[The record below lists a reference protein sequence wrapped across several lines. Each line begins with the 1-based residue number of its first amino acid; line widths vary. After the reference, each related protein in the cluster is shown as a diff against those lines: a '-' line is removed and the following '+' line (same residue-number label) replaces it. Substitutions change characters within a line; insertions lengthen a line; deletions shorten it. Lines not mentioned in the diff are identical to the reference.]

1 MALTDE
7 AIEKIKDM
15 IVSGELQPGERLP
28 KEPELAGRLGLSR
41 NSLREAVRALSLMRI
56 LDVRQG
62 DGTYVTSLEPSV
74 LLEAM
79 KFVLDFQRDQS
90 ILQLFEV
97 RRILEPAA
105 AALAAVRM
113 SDEEIDRLRCTVEE
127 AERGVSIE
135 QFVQAD
141 VEFHHQL
148 AVGSGN
154 TVLCSIIEGLVAPTT
169 RLRIWRGYSEENT
182 IEQTIK
188 EHRMIFGGIAAR
200 DPDRAKSWT
209 TVHISDVE
217 DWLRSTL

>member
-15 IVSGELQPGERLP
+15 IVSGELQPGDRLP
-28 KEPELAGRLGLSR
+28 KEPELAARLGLSR
-41 NSLREAVRALSLMRI
+41 NSLREAVRALALMRV

-62 DGTYVTSLEPSV
+62 DGTYVTSLEPAL

-79 KFVLDFQRDQS
+79 KFVLDFHRDQS

-105 AALAAVRM
+105 IALAATRM
-113 SDEEIDRLRCTVEE
+113 SEDAIDQVRRILEQ
-127 AERGVSIE
+127 AERGNSIE

-141 VEFHHQL
+141 VDFHRHL

-154 TVLCSIIEGLVAPTT
+154 AVLCSIIEGLVAPTT
-169 RLRIWRGYSEENT
+169 RVRIWRGLTEENA

-188 EHRMIFGGIAAR
+188 EHRMIYEGIAAH
-200 DPDRAKSWT
+200 DAELAKSWAT
-209 TVHISDVE
+209 IHVSGVE
-217 DWLRSTL
+217 DWLRSAL